1 MHIDRRA
8 FSAGLGLSLLAGP
21 LRAQGSDAAPADFT
35 GRVLVNTRGGIR
47 LHTYLADP
55 KGAMVTSHI
64 IETANG
70 LVLIDGQFVPPS
82 ALELKRYVAGIG
94 KPVQRI
100 VLSHQHPDHW
110 FGLHH
115 AAAGKPVH
123 AGPMTAKFLRENG
136 AALIAERKADS
147 SVPEVTGI
155 LAEGA
160 ETIGGVEFRFKQVLN
175 TEAPEITVVE
185 IPAAN
190 ALIVQDIVYNRVHAV
205 VPRQLDA
212 WIAVLKSLEK
222 SGGSPLI
229 MAGHGAPVEPAAI
242 GEFVRYLETVKP
254 LIAENIG
261 KESQIPGIVETMAKA
276 FPDYQI
282 PPLLR
287 LGLSRALKA

>member
-1 MHIDRRA
+1 MRIDRRA

-21 LRAQGSDAAPADFT
+21 LRAQGSDVTPADFT

-55 KGAMVTSHI
+55 KGALVTSHI
-64 IETANG
+64 VETGNG
-70 LVLIDGQFVPPS
+70 LVLIDGQFVTPS
-82 ALELKRYVAGIG
+82 AMELKRYIAGLG

-115 AAAGKPVH
+115 AAPGIPVH
-123 AGPMTAKFLRENG
+123 AGPVTAKFLRDNG
-136 AALIAERKADS
+136 ATLIADRKADT
-147 SVPEVTGI
+147 SVPTIAGVI
-155 LAEGA
+155 AESA
-160 ETIGGVEFRFKQVLN
+160 ETIDGVEFRFRQVLD

-190 ALIVQDIVYNRVHAV
+190 AVIVQDLVYNKVHAV

-212 WIAVLKSLEK
+212 WIAVLNALEK
-222 SGGSPLI
+222 SAGSPLV
-229 MAGHGAPVEPAAI
+229 MAGHGAPVGLPDI
-242 GEFVRYLETVKP
+242 GGFVRYLETVKP
-254 LIAENIG
+254 LVAQNIG
-261 KESQIPGIVETMAKA
+261 RESEIPAIVDTMSKA

-282 PPLLR
+282 PQLLR